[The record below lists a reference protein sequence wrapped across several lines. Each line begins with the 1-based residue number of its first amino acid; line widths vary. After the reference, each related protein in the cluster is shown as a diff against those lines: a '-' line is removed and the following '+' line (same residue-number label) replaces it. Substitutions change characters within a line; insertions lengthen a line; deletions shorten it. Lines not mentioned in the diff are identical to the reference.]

1 VAGEEGADA
10 HHDVVEADG
19 READMIE
26 KLDMA
31 STEEQGV
38 KDVANSLPAKLNI
51 CIMTQKLLM
60 MFLVLPSPGRFGI
73 FTIKR
78 FFGGSGLLINLTN
91 IFL

>member
-1 VAGEEGADA
+1 MAGEEGADA

-51 CIMTQKLLM
+51 CMMTQKLLM
-60 MFLVLPSPGRFGI
+60 MFLVLSPSPRSSAC
-73 FTIKR
+73 TW
-78 FFGGSGLLINLTN
+78 SPTSCMGLVRQPT
-91 IFL
+91 